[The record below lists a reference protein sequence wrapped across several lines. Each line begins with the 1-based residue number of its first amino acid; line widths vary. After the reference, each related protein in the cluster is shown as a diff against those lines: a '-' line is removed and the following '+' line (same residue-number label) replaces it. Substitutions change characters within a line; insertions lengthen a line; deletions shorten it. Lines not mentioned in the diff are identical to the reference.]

1 MKWNKAD
8 YLPPGESLEGSGRCL
23 FGLVGIALVWNLTT
37 FVLRFSVARSGLY
50 VFGNGVKTLVQ
61 GARMPDMEE
70 LMQGSLVVVWFF
82 PALAIVVAASY
93 YASFHQ
99 GSKSIYL
106 MKRLADPWEL
116 HRRCLTVPV
125 IILLAG
131 TVTTAA
137 LLALD
142 WAMYRFIPPKACL
155 GAAHINIWRA
165 LVW

>member
-8 YLPPGESLEGSGRCL
+8 FVPPGASLERGGLCL
-23 FGLVGIALVWNLTT
+23 VGLAGIALVWHLMT

-82 PALAIVVAASY
+82 LALAIVVAASY
-93 YASFHQ
+93 YASFHR

-106 MKRLADPWEL
+106 MKRLENPWEL
-116 HRRCLTVPV
+116 HRRCLTVPG
-125 IILLAG
+125 IILLMG
-131 TVTTAA
+131 MVMTAA

-142 WAMYRFIPPKACL
+142 WAMYRFIPPEACL

>member
-8 YLPPGESLEGSGRCL
+8 FLPPGESLEGSGRCL

-37 FVLRFSVARSGLY
+37 FVLRFSGELSQLY
-50 VFGNGVKTLVQ
+50 VNRNGVKTLVQ
-61 GARMPDMEE
+61 GARMPDMET
-70 LMQGSLVVVWFF
+70 LIQGSLIVVWFF

-93 YASFHQ
+93 YASFRRD
-99 GSKSIYL
+99 SKSIYL
-106 MKRLADPWEL
+106 MKRLEDPWEL
-116 HRRCLTVPV
+116 HRRCLTVPGL
-125 IILLAG
+125 ILLTGVA
-131 TVTTAA
+131 TMAA

-142 WAMYRFIPPKACL
+142 WALYRFIPPKACL

>member
-8 YLPPGESLEGSGRCL
+8 FLPPGESLEGSGRCL
-23 FGLVGIALVWNLTT
+23 FGLVGIALVENLVT
-37 FVLRFSVARSGLY
+37 FVLRFSAALSQLY
-50 VFGNGVKTLVQ
+50 VNRNGVKTLVQ

-106 MKRLADPWEL
+106 MKRLENPWEL
-116 HRRCLTVPV
+116 HRRCLTVPG

-131 TVTTAA
+131 VATMVA
-137 LLALD
+137 LLARD
-142 WAMYRFIPPKACL
+142 WTLYRFIPPEACL